1 MEGKAMSKR
10 APFRNEVKTRLDDRT
25 YEALLR
31 YQAIHGGESVSAVA
45 ARVLGTALLGV
56 IGILPAEISG
66 VSDEP
71 SHIGTRQ

>member
-1 MEGKAMSKR
+1 MSKR

-31 YQAIHGGESVSAVA
+31 YQAIHGADSLSAA
-45 ARVLGTALLGV
+45 LARITGMALLGV
-56 IGILPAEISG
+56 IGILPSDISG

-71 SHIGTRQ
+71 SHVGTRQ